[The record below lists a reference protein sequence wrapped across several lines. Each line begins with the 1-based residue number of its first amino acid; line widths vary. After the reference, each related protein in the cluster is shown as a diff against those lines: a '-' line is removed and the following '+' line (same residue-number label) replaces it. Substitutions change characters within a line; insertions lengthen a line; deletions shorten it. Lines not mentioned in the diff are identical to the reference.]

1 MNDITQLS
9 QLIEEALTEF
19 SEEKEEELVE
29 EIDRLSDAVVKDLEN
44 NPVLKG
50 LKGTGKYR
58 KSFYKKTLAKGKGF
72 YRSVVANKKH
82 QLTHLLE
89 RSHLTRNG
97 VTRTRAFPHWEPAQK
112 KLEELSEGVFK

>member
-1 MNDITQLS
+1 MNDINQLS

-19 SEEKEEELVE
+19 SEEKEEELAE
-29 EIDRLSDAVVKDLEN
+29 EIDRLSDAVVENLEN

-58 KSFYKKTLAKGKGF
+58 KSFFVKTLAKGKGF
-72 YRSVVANKKH
+72 KRNVIANKKH

-97 VTRTRAFPHWEPAQK
+97 VTRTRAFPHWETAQK